1 MLKPGGRLSISDM
14 VTAGPLPMGLRSD
27 PQMWA
32 GCINGALPERE
43 YLDLVRQAGF
53 VAVEGKR
60 SMSGGELAG
69 VEVYSL
75 SLSAS
80 KA

>member
-1 MLKPGGRLSISDM
+1 M
-14 VTAGPLPMGLRSD
+14 VTAGPLPMSLRSD

-53 VAVEGKR
+53 VDVEGKR

-75 SLSAS
+75 SLSAR